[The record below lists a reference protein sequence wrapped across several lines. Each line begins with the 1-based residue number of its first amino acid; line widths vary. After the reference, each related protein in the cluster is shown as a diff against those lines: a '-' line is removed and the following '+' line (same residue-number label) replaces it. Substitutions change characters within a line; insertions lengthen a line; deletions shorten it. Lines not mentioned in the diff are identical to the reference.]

1 MILERP
7 PEKYYYLVRGQMIM
21 VILKKNIELQREKWL
36 DSIRGIA
43 CLIVLF
49 AHIFSTVPTVGVL
62 VSGCGKIG
70 VWLFFI
76 LSGFW
81 MYYPYCVQQKTF
93 DMNDTLA
100 FYIKRIF
107 RIYPMYMVVLTV
119 CIFLG
124 YIDKMQFVKHLLL
137 LQGWGHFWAIP
148 VEMKFY
154 LIAPVILFVFTR
166 IKAKH
171 SVILSAV
178 MAIILAVR
186 FPFTTYNENSICLF
200 WYLPVF
206 LLGMCTAYLYVHMKR
221 RKNRIFDVVAGCLSI
236 CLIMIIPGVRELI
249 WKIEPDGYLQNKYLF
264 IGTIWSIMIICIVNS
279 RYIHSVLEEAKIL
292 QWIGK
297 ISYSIYLIHFVVLQC
312 ICRYTENTY
321 VKFAIVIGLS
331 IILAAMAERFVER
344 KAICIGKS
352 IAMGIKSVNCVG
364 RVTLCSMLAI
374 LGCIYA
380 VVTEYKVY
388 CEEQEAVSQNVSWED
403 RLYVPTMIQK
413 CGDTYFIV
421 DCWNSRILYAD
432 HCSKNLNDWNVLQDD
447 AYLGGHTVASDGEL
461 YVFDNTDM
469 NQILVYKKVDE
480 ELCLYQ
486 TIEGIESR
494 PHYVLYNAE
503 NQTFYVIGST
513 SGIVYSFKNQNG
525 ELTLTDQCQLTE
537 IQDSYV
543 RSINIIDG
551 DLYTVSGPGKI
562 FQYEITDSSF
572 ELKRGYGVPE
582 CYSE

>member
-1 MILERP
+1 MAIE
-7 PEKYYYLVRGQMIM
+7 
-21 VILKKNIELQREKWL
+21 KKNIEQQREKWL

-49 AHIFSTVPTVGVL
+49 AHIFSTVPTVGVR

-107 RIYPMYMVVLTV
+107 RIYPMYMVVLIV

-154 LIAPVILFVFTR
+154 LIAPVILFVFAR

-171 SVILSAV
+171 SAILSVV

-221 RKNRIFDVVAGCLSI
+221 RKNRIFDVVAGCLLI
-236 CLIMIIPGVRELI
+236 CLILIIPGVRELI

-264 IGTIWSIMIICIVNS
+264 IGTIWSIMIICIANS
-279 RYIHSVLEEAKIL
+279 IYIHLALEKTKIL

-321 VKFAIVIGLS
+321 IKFASVIGLS

-344 KAICIGKS
+344 KAIRIGKS
-352 IAMGIKSVNCVG
+352 IALKIESVNSW
-364 RVTLCSMLAI
+364 RFFCSILA
-374 LGCIYA
+374 LLACIYA
-380 VVTEYKVY
+380 LITEYEVY
-388 CEEQEAVSQNVSWED
+388 CGEQEEVLQNVSWED

-413 CGDTYFIV
+413 CEGTYFIV

-432 HCSKNLNDWNVLQDD
+432 HCSKNLKDWSVLQDDAD

-461 YVFDNTDM
+461 YMFDKTDM
-469 NQILVYKKVDE
+469 SQILVCKKCRE
-480 ELCLYQ
+480 
-486 TIEGIESR
+486 
-494 PHYVLYNAE
+494 
-503 NQTFYVIGST
+503 
-513 SGIVYSFKNQNG
+513 
-525 ELTLTDQCQLTE
+525 
-537 IQDSYV
+537 
-543 RSINIIDG
+543 
-551 DLYTVSGPGKI
+551 
-562 FQYEITDSSF
+562 
-572 ELKRGYGVPE
+572 
-582 CYSE
+582 